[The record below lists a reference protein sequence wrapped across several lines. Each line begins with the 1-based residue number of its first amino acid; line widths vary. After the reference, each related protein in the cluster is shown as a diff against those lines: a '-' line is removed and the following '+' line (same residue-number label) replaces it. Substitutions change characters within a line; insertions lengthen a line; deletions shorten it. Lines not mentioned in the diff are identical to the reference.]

1 MPGGLARIWG
11 ERFPVRE
18 TACAADMLPTREV
31 VAESRTMK
39 GSGAAGVAMLGG
51 LPSS

>member
-1 MPGGLARIWG
+1 
-11 ERFPVRE
+11 
-18 TACAADMLPTREV
+18 MLPTREV